1 MQGTLGNVQ
10 AADGRDWRSALSSIV
25 SIEFFVFAVGKIC
38 IFAAVY
44 FAGSMGYACSKI
56 QAFEI
61 PTLNVQGGADQT
73 QAKRKVALGDYSI
86 IVKRDLFASTE
97 KSTRT
102 SQPPPVKT
110 KLNLRLVGTNV
121 SAGRSPFAI
130 IEEKSKRKQDV
141 FEINESIFGK
151 AKLTE
156 IFPEYVRLEH
166 GGKIEALYLE
176 DGSSSPTSSGS
187 DGPPSDDQSSF
198 SIPEEELSE
207 ALANLPK
214 LLVQARAVPYFRNG
228 ESIGMRLF
236 AIKRGSL
243 YEKLGLKNG
252 DIIRSINDTSLSD
265 PAQALKLFEEL
276 KDQRSIE
283 VTLERTGQQKNLQYS
298 ID

>member
-1 MQGTLGNVQ
+1 MGAATGNMQTNE
-10 AADGRDWRSALSSIV
+10 ARDWRSAFSTV
-25 SIEFFVFAVGKIC
+25 FSIEFLVFVVGKVCLFI
-38 IFAAVY
+38 ALY
-44 FAGSMGYACSKI
+44 FAGSMGFACNKI

-61 PTLNVQGGADQT
+61 PTLNVSGGMDET
-73 QAKRKVALGDYSI
+73 QIKRKVSLVDYSV
-86 IVKRDLFASTE
+86 IVKRDLFASSDKT
-97 KSTRT
+97 TRT
-102 SQPPPVKT
+102 TQAPPVKT
-110 KLNLRLVGTNV
+110 KLNLRLVGTNL
-121 SAGRSPFAI
+121 SAMHSPFAI
-130 IEEKSKRKQDV
+130 IEDKSKRQQDV
-141 FEINESIFGK
+141 FEVNESIFGK

-166 GGKIEALYLE
+166 AGKIEALYLE
-176 DGSSSPTSSGS
+176 DGSSSPGPSST

-276 KDQRSIE
+276 KDQRAIE
-283 VTLERTGQQKNLQYS
+283 VTLERAGQEKNLQYS